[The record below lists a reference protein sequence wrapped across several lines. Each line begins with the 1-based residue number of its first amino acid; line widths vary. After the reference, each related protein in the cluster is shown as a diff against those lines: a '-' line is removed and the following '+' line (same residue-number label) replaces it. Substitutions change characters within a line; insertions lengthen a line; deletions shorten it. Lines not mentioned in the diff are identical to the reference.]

1 MTSIATPEPVREP
14 AVDPHAPKLSPDDPR
29 LQLARPRART
39 LRAGP
44 IAILVGCLLG
54 AVLLA
59 VALAF
64 QSPSRKVQSAAEPSA
79 APAPPAVPDTIRNAG
94 ANRASLLSMRDAGWG
109 EHELRAVG
117 PEDRTEREAR
127 ELDQKARGA
136 GILFAS
142 PAGPEERALPT
153 EPGVAPRAGSL
164 EGESASAAPAPSAS
178 VDPNLQDRKNAF
190 LGGRGGVKHA
200 DYLEVALQHPRS
212 PYEIKAGTVLPAVL
226 ITAINSD
233 LPGPVVAQV
242 REHVYDTVTGN
253 TLLVPQGSRL
263 IAQYDSM
270 VAWGQE
276 RVLLCWNRLV
286 LPNGDSMD
294 LQCMPAADLKGAAGL
309 TDEVDEHWWRILKGA
324 AVATLLSAGTAYV
337 AGDTTSYN
345 PSVGQVMARSAS
357 GEIGQVGAQLTRNNL
372 SIQPTITVR
381 PGFSVNVI
389 VTKDMIVP
397 PYPDPPTAL
406 GLRHD

>member
-1 MTSIATPEPVREP
+1 
-14 AVDPHAPKLSPDDPR
+14 
-29 LQLARPRART
+29 
-39 LRAGP
+39 
-44 IAILVGCLLG
+44 
-54 AVLLA
+54 
-59 VALAF
+59 
-64 QSPSRKVQSAAEPSA
+64 
-79 APAPPAVPDTIRNAG
+79 
-94 ANRASLLSMRDAGWG
+94 
-109 EHELRAVG
+109 
-117 PEDRTEREAR
+117 
-127 ELDQKARGA
+127 
-136 GILFAS
+136 
-142 PAGPEERALPT
+142 
-153 EPGVAPRAGSL
+153 
-164 EGESASAAPAPSAS
+164 
-178 VDPNLQDRKNAF
+178 LQDRKNAF
-190 LGGRGGVKHA
+190 LGGRGGVKAA

-242 REHVYDTVTGN
+242 REHVYDTVSGN